1 MEPRAVTPARV
12 ISICRKFEVEV
23 PNDGQSNNMKSLP
36 VIIAI
41 WLVASCPSWAGD
53 QETRFLEF
61 PGGNDTTTYDLNT
74 VQLIQPG
81 RFTIVSTAIDNPDV
95 MKFKLNVLDTLRTY
109 CARADGKYPAPANIF
124 TLGPPDMPVQ
134 SIDVGSNPTNLAKR
148 ILWFYP
154 YRRLAV
160 SMDRGLE
167 QTFDVL
173 SCKQGSEKEDMAS
186 WNMITNGTR
195 QKILFDCKRGVTGYF
210 FLHEKNEQPT
220 LTGIVPKGTQVFE
233 EYLSVCRAVTHEAPY
248 LPE

>member
-1 MEPRAVTPARV
+1 
-12 ISICRKFEVEV
+12 
-23 PNDGQSNNMKSLP
+23 MKSLP

-134 SIDVGSNPTNLAKR
+134 SIDVGSNPTNFAKR

-160 SMDRGLE
+160 SMDHGLE

-210 FLHEKNEQPT
+210 FLDEKNEQPT